1 VESKQIH
8 VDMRWLIVM
17 LLGVLPETDERHQ
30 LAQEIAKRHGM
41 VELLNNRLGKYEGGD
56 G

>member
-1 VESKQIH
+1 METRQIH
-8 VDMRWLIVM
+8 VDMRLLIVM
-17 LLGVLPETDERHQ
+17 LLGLLPEADERR
-30 LAQEIAKRHGM
+30 LVAQEIAKRHGM